1 MPCSMIV
8 VKEKPKQNVINP
20 KGKSMYHDGLSNK
33 RRLRERHIKKKEY
46 ILKISHDVHP
56 LNHRG
61 MLNKGKIHYSL
72 PQHNAKTRNKGR
84 RRFVHGNYHENL
96 NYKCRDLRRVKA
108 MTLDERDFWEQV
120 Q

>member
-1 MPCSMIV
+1 MIV
-8 VKEKPKQNVINP
+8 VKGKLKQNVINT

-46 ILKISHDVHP
+46 ILKISGDVHAP
-56 LNHRG
+56 NHRG
-61 MLNKGKIHYSL
+61 MLSKGKIHYSL

-108 MTLDERDFWEQV
+108 MALDERDFWEQI

>member
-1 MPCSMIV
+1 MIV
-8 VKEKPKQNVINP
+8 VKGKPKQNVINP
-20 KGKSMYHDGLSNK
+20 KGKNMYHDGLSNR

-72 PQHNAKTRNKGR
+72 PQYNAKTRNKCR
-84 RRFVHGNYHENL
+84 RRLVHGNYHENL

-108 MTLDERDFWEQV
+108 MALDEREFWGQV